1 MKFDRNT
8 EKQDAEI
15 VSNERLRLLKA
26 ISNFS
31 DLSEYFI
38 SYREEKR
45 SMDTAKLATL
55 TQADSTDFSMIMD
68 FLREKRRLLIDG
80 DSSSSVDNYHNIF
93 DLIEEA
99 QSLADHVEINKA
111 SFDFERLRELQET
124 FELIN
129 KALIA
134 TKSELSKVNHV
145 QSQLNKIDIQDTIA
159 PARKAIY
166 KEERQYFEFEREENI
181 NITIAAATVL
191 LLANILIASQWE
203 WDPMMPAI
211 LAPVV
216 ATGVQMLVID
226 EIITR
231 ALLRMHPTWKSK
243 TTDRVTALM
252 QSRIKTLEGDIPLSE
267 DDIERRKAALALRSR
282 ASKQLSHMGLT
293 RETNSRLEDRLAD
306 DNRDDDTTDSSKR
319 LRFHI

>member
-45 SMDTAKLATL
+45 SINAAKLATL
-55 TQADSTDFSMIMD
+55 TQFDSTGINNVVNFIQ
-68 FLREKRRLLIDG
+68 EKRRLLIDG
-80 DSSSSVDNYHNIF
+80 DNSNLSVNHTVF
-93 DLIEEA
+93 DLIDEA
-99 QSLADHVEINKA
+99 QALADHVEINKA

-159 PARKAIY
+159 SARKAIY